1 MTQKTVILLT
11 DDLDGS
17 EAVET
22 VTFGLDG
29 QSYEIDLSEENAAD
43 LRERVSE
50 WSQHARKGGGR
61 AGARGAPRPRSSTP
75 PASALKEDVAA
86 IREWA
91 RNAGHEVSP
100 RGRIAQKIREAYHA
114 AMG

>member
-1 MTQKTVILLT
+1 MAQRTIVLMT

-29 QSYEIDLSEENAAD
+29 ESYEIDLSEENAAD
-43 LRERVSE
+43 LRECVSQ
-50 WSQHARKGGGR
+50 WSQHARKAGGR
-61 AGARGAPRPRSSTP
+61 AGARGAPRPRPSTP
-75 PASALKEDVAA
+75 SASALKEDVTA

-114 AMG
+114 AMS

>member
-17 EAVET
+17 DADET

-43 LRERVSE
+43 LRERVDE
-50 WSQHARKGGGR
+50 WSQHARKAGGR
-61 AGARGAPRPRSSTP
+61 AGARGVPRPRSSTP
-75 PASALKEDVAA
+75 PPSALKEDVAE

-91 RNAGHEVSP
+91 RSAGHQVSP

-114 AMG
+114 AVG